1 MVTLYGKLIIFNAF
15 YSVHRPVFSLKVKV
29 AYENRK
35 LAEKMK
41 EKEKLVWKDGKMLL
55 FSFILT
61 TNYFF
66 FNEFIMFLIVRC
78 ILRSLF
84 HLEVLL
90 QEETLAFLMSGV
102 SMAGRISLL
111 GWILQINI
119 VEMF

>member
-15 YSVHRPVFSLKVKV
+15 YSAHRPVFSLKVKV

-41 EKEKLVWKDGKMLL
+41 EKEKLVWEDGKMLL

-66 FNEFIMFLIVRC
+66 F
-78 ILRSLF
+78 
-84 HLEVLL
+84 
-90 QEETLAFLMSGV
+90 
-102 SMAGRISLL
+102 
-111 GWILQINI
+111 
-119 VEMF
+119 